1 MSYWGLLEYDVT
13 SLGFVTVSSNGS
25 NIFKIVGVGA

>member
-13 SLGFVTVSSNGS
+13 SLSFVIVSSNGS